1 MATVYILYA
10 KSINKYYV
18 GSCVNLEER
27 LEDHKNKKYSDS
39 FTSVANDWELFYS
52 INDLEY
58 NQARNIENH
67 IKKMKS
73 RVYIENLKRFE
84 EISTKL
90 KMKFN

>member
-10 KSINKYYV
+10 KSINKYYI

-27 LEDHKNKKYSDS
+27 LEEHRSKKYGDS
-39 FTSVANDWELFYS
+39 FTTIANDWELFYS

-58 NQARNIENH
+58 KQARNIENH

-73 RVYIENLKRFE
+73 RVYIENLKEFE
-84 EISTKL
+84 EIVTKL
-90 KMKFN
+90 KIQFN